1 MTLTSE
7 RRKKTHGVLGFQ
19 MFETTPI
26 FPVKTWSLW
35 QVSQED
41 LDREMKVRFPGW
53 AGPIRLAIFV
63 KNEPWSGKVR
73 CGFDRICMDLPHWT
87 EGILRG
93 GPSKF
98 QFFPLREV
106 FKRSSFFILNDFFPE
121 ENTSCLR
128 CFVDSN
134 SHWFEMVWVCQ
145 SDETAR
151 PPRDRPSWAPFLS
164 GATSG
169 VWRVRSETTV
179 PWSVTWVPL
188 ARTGCDRLT
197 ERNKRK
203 K

>member
-7 RRKKTHGVLGFQ
+7 RRKKTMGVLGFQ
-19 MFETTPI
+19 MFETTPW
-26 FPVKTWSLW
+26 FPVKSWSLW

-41 LDREMKVRFPGW
+41 LDRAMKVRFLGEQ
-53 AGPIRLAIFV
+53 GRFDSQFLSRTSHEV
-63 KNEPWSGKVR
+63 VR
-73 CGFDRICMDLPHWT
+73 FGVDYRICMDLPHWT

-121 ENTSCLR
+121 KNTSCLR

-188 ARTGCDRLT
+188 ARTGCDWLT